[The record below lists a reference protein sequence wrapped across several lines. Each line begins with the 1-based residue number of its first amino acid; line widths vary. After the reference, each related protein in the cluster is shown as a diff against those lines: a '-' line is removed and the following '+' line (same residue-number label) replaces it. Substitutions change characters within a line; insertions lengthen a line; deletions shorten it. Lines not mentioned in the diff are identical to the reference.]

1 MSVILTGIKPTGTIH
16 LGNYFGAIQPALAS
30 ATHPEHECR
39 YFIADVHAL
48 NLGLHGPALR
58 ASTLDI
64 AAAWMACGLDPA
76 VTLFYRQSDV
86 PEILQLATLLMPLTA
101 KGLMN
106 RAHAYKAKA
115 AANRDADKDADD
127 GVNMGLYTY
136 PILMAADILAF
147 DTDLVPVGADQV
159 QHVEMAVDIAQ
170 AVNRRWGAGLLKA
183 PRAVVGANAAVVPG
197 ADGRKMSKSY
207 GNVLPLFAEAAALRK
222 LVRKVTTD
230 SAAPDAPKNPSSN
243 VLAAWMR
250 CVADPDEA
258 TAFETALREGT
269 MGWGEAKDRVADALE
284 RTVGPLRQKYQGIR
298 ADEGALEGQLANGA
312 GRARTLA
319 ARTLDRVQA
328 AAFGR

>member
-16 LGNYFGAIQPALAS
+16 LGNYLGAIRPALDS
-30 ATHPEHECR
+30 ARDPSHECR

-48 NLGLHGPALR
+48 NLGLHGPDLR
-58 ASTLDI
+58 SSTLDI
-64 AAAWMACGLDPA
+64 AAAWMACGLDPT
-76 VTLFYRQSDV
+76 VTLFYRQSDI
-86 PEILQLATLLMPLTA
+86 PEILQLASLLMPLTA

-115 AANRDADKDADD
+115 AANRDADKDSDD

-159 QHVEMAVDIAQ
+159 QHVEMAVDIAE
-170 AVNRRWGAGLLKA
+170 AANRRWGPGLLKA
-183 PRAVVGANAAVVPG
+183 PRALVGENAAVVPG
-197 ADGRKMSKSY
+197 TDGRKMSKSY
-207 GNVLPLFAEAAALRK
+207 GNVLPLFAEAAALKK

-230 SAAPDAPKNPSSN
+230 SLAPDAPKDPASN

-250 CVADPDEA
+250 CVATNDEA
-258 TAFETALREGT
+258 EALETALKEGR

-284 RTVGPLRQKYQGIR
+284 TTVGPLRDRYQAIR
-298 ADEGALEGQLANGA
+298 ADEGALEARLTEGAQQARALAQ
-312 GRARTLA
+312 RTVA
-319 ARTLDRVQA
+319 RVQA